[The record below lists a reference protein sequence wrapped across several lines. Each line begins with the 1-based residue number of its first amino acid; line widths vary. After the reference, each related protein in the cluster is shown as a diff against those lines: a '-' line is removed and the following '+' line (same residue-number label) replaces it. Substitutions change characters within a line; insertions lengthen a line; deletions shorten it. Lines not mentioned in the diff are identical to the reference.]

1 MTVIELGGQKKKKKM
16 FCMQMGGEA
25 ETVENE
31 FSRNVR
37 KVLYIGAICILPV
50 TTKLTAVSSEIL
62 LL

>member
-1 MTVIELGGQKKKKKM
+1 
-16 FCMQMGGEA
+16 MQMGGEA